1 MIIVFYIV
9 LLVVLVLFIIGVL
22 SAIDIHKQRKSGVI
36 PFVETRSSKTDRTVE
51 YYYHLYYNLVYQKLF
66 YLREN
71 KQFHRHYTRKHLMTI
86 LVEEDKRIMK
96 LRRRIDRE
104 IYYRALGD
112 GFKNNIAAIEQACRS
127 FRIADSDYT
136 YLVIVPELLVDFEN
150 ELNEIFV

>member
-1 MIIVFYIV
+1 MLIVFYIV
-9 LLVVLVLFIIGVL
+9 LMVVLVLFIIGVL
-22 SAIDIHKQRKSGVI
+22 SAIDVYKQRKSGVI
-36 PFVETRSSKTDRTVE
+36 QFVEMRESKREKTVE
-51 YYYHLYYNLVYQKLF
+51 YYYHLYYNLIYQKLF

-86 LVEEDKRIMK
+86 LVEEDKRILK

-104 IYYRALGD
+104 IYYRALD
-112 GFKNNIAAIEQACRS
+112 NGFKSDIARIEEACRS

-136 YLVIVPELLVDFEN
+136 YLVVVPDLLVDFEH